1 MTTTALAQRQ
11 DILPD
16 AQSWKT
22 MMEMARELVASG
34 LLPKGIDKPAA
45 ALAVI
50 QKGREIGI
58 PPMYALSNIGII
70 NGRPVVGAEVM
81 LAMVYRDHGD
91 QAIQFVETSA
101 QRCAVSYK
109 RKSWPQARAF
119 EWTMENAEQAGLLGK
134 GGPWKQYPAAML
146 RARCISAVAR
156 LAFPDSLGGMYTPEE
171 LGAEVTVTDDGEIEV
186 VPQAAPIRAIRPE
199 IGDVTPP
206 PPQPAGAEFRQKW
219 DQQWSVGIAAATA
232 AGLGEPQAPPANASE
247 VALKKAARELSDE
260 IQARRALNAEIVEKI
275 AQVRATHGANAVSDF
290 DPVTEASETVHQMLA
305 TLNEMLAEPEAKD
318 AEAF

>member
-1 MTTTALAQRQ
+1 MTATTALAQRQ

-91 QAIQFVETSA
+91 QAIQFEETSSE
-101 QRCAVSYK
+101 RCAVTYK
-109 RKSWPQARAF
+109 RKSWAQAKSF
-119 EWTMENAEQAGLLGK
+119 EWTIEDAKKANLTGK
-134 GGPWKQYPAAML
+134 GGPWAQYPAAML

-171 LGAEVTVTDDGEIEV
+171 LGAEVTVTDDGAIEV
-186 VPQAAPIRAIRPE
+186 VPQPAPVRPIKPNIE
-199 IGDVTPP
+199 DITPP
-206 PPQPAGAEFRQKW
+206 ISEARQKLIG
-219 DQQWSVGIAAATA
+219 QLQRGTAAAKA
-232 AGLGEPQAPPANASE
+232 LGADVE
-247 VALKKAARELSDE
+247 ELDPETMDDDE
-260 IQARRALNAEIVEKI
+260 IR
-275 AQVRATHGANAVSDF
+275 G
-290 DPVTEASETVHQMLA
+290 TVKA
-305 TLNEMLAEPEAKD
+305 LAEMVRDIKAELAKQQEPAD
-318 AEAF
+318 DDDSEAF

>member
-1 MTTTALAQRQ
+1 MSTTALAQRQ

-91 QAIQFVETSA
+91 QAIQFEETSSE
-101 QRCAVSYK
+101 RCSVVYK
-109 RKSWPQARAF
+109 RKSWPQARHF
-119 EWTMENAEQAGLLGK
+119 EWTTEDAKKAGLLGK
-134 GGPWKQYPAAML
+134 GGPWSQYPGAML

-171 LGAEVTVTDDGEIEV
+171 LGAEVKVTEDGEIEV
-186 VPQAAPIRAIRPE
+186 VQPSAPVVTIVPNEKDITTPRSDTQRKLSDQLVKRTKKALDMGIDVEELDPAAMGEDELRETVRAIGKL
-199 IGDVTPP
+199 ITDT
-206 PPQPAGAEFRQKW
+206 QTLLDA
-219 DQQWSVGIAAATA
+219 QQ
-232 AGLGEPQAPPANASE
+232 
-247 VALKKAARELSDE
+247 
-260 IQARRALNAEIVEKI
+260 
-275 AQVRATHGANAVSDF
+275 AQ
-290 DPVTEASETVHQMLA
+290 Q
-305 TLNEMLAEPEAKD
+305 
-318 AEAF
+318 AEADDEAF